1 MADRK
6 HVLHV
11 KSNVVTP
18 TDKYGIT
25 GYEKVSK
32 RPNPQDILPG
42 EIALNYGKDG
52 ELLTIKNSNGEIV
65 GFVNE
70 NEYLLAQ
77 KITAAA
83 IATEKTDRINAINEA
98 VTAQKAVMTQNII
111 SLSYTEL
118 KALRDNEKLKPGQ
131 FYRIND
137 YITSTSASLTQS
149 ANHPFDIVVMALD
162 NKTLSENAAAIQTG
176 ERTDPYTGEVSH
188 DTYFDNS
195 NLNAWQLKYCIDNDK
210 IRFDWADDT
219 DTTISFTGT
228 SLNSGE
234 VMDFVY
240 NSHGD
245 YGYIWKSIDGETT
258 VFTENRNPEV
268 GSEIWD
274 DPIEQNIWG
283 TVQSLNTTPSGKGV
297 IYYMKDEYNNEC
309 PYDFKN
315 IMFQAEITINGSVRT
330 DYYYT
335 FTWVNGEGDIE
346 DAAIVAPTITTDQ
359 SVVGVY
365 DNVIKPCYA
374 YEREGSDDAPFTQM
388 LNEIIFVSDSYYS
401 SGHFGGIRRN
411 KFGNDCYLNIFRNIC
426 NDNVFGS
433 DCNNN
438 TFGNQCHYNT
448 FGNQCYY
455 NTFGSDCNNNTFGNY
470 CNNNTFTIGCPNNTI
485 GNECNHITF
494 NNASQYVTVESGNQS
509 ITLKWGGEDDGTLR
523 NITIAQGNTPKT
535 IVHKTS
541 MDNFKTV
548 YYNTHTTVDGVV
560 Q

>member
-42 EIALNYGKDG
+42 EIAVNYGKDG

-83 IATEKTDRINAINEA
+83 IATEKTDRINAIHEA
-98 VTAQKAVMTQNII
+98 VTAQKTFMTQNII

-137 YITSTSASLTQS
+137 YITSTSVSLTQS

-219 DTTISFTGT
+219 DTTISFIGADVDEEET
-228 SLNSGE
+228 E
-234 VMDFVY
+234 FVY
-240 NSHGD
+240 YSQDIG
-245 YGYIWKSIDGETT
+245 GLYIWKSIDGETD
-258 VFTENRNPEV
+258 VYTENRNPEV
-268 GSEIWD
+268 DSSILEG
-274 DPIEQNIWG
+274 DPIDPTTWG
-283 TVQSLNTTPSGKGV
+283 TVKSVNTTPSGKGV

-315 IMFQAEITINGSVRT
+315 IMVQAEITINGSVRT

-335 FTWVNGEGDIE
+335 FTWVNGDGDIE
-346 DAAIVAPTITTDQ
+346 DAVIVAPTITDEQ
-359 SVVGVY
+359 SVIGVY

-374 YEREGSDDAPFTQM
+374 YDYYGSDSEPFTQM
-388 LNEIIFVSDSYYS
+388 LNEIIFVSDAYYS
-401 SGHFGGIRRN
+401 SGYFGGIRRN
-411 KFGNDCYLNIFRNIC
+411 KFGNDCHQNKFRNRC
-426 NDNVFGS
+426 NDNVFGNNS
-433 DCNNN
+433 FFNTFGDNCYNN
-438 TFGNQCHYNT
+438 TFGDH
-448 FGNQCYY
+448 CY
-455 NTFGSDCNNNTFGNY
+455 
-470 CNNNTFTIGCPNNTI
+470 NNTFTIGCQNNTI
-485 GNECNHITF
+485 GNDCHNITF
-494 NNASQYVTVESGNQS
+494 NNASQYVTVEPGNS
-509 ITLKWGGEDDGTLR
+509 LITLNWGGVDSGTLR

-535 IVHKTS
+535 IVHDTS

-548 YYNTHTTVDGVV
+548 YYETNTTVDGVV